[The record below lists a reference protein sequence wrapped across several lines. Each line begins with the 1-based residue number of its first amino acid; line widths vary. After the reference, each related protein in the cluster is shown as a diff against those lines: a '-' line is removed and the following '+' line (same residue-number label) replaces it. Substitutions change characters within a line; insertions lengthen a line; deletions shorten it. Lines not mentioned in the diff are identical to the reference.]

1 MNSLFSRWTQRKRH
15 TGAAQ
20 TAPPPPAPAPTMDR
34 KALIR
39 SFIDVSG
46 RGLEIGPSH
55 NAITPKRE
63 GYKVEIVDHAGRAAL
78 VEKYRPHGVDV
89 DSIEEVD
96 HVWNGTS
103 YSELTGHRKF
113 YDWIIASHVI
123 EHVPDMIGFLKDCDA
138 VMRDGGVL
146 SLAVPDKRY
155 CFDRFRALTGVHSLI
170 DAHMTGMQNHSP
182 GRVADYFLNVVQLSG
197 RIAWDANHALGKSI
211 GEMGFVHGVEDA
223 KSGIRAV
230 AESNAYLD
238 IHAWCFTPSS
248 FRLLVEDL
256 HQLGFSPLREAH
268 FHSTAGGEFYMA
280 LSSDGAGPQVE
291 RFELLRRV
299 DAEMAECAI
308 PA

>member
-1 MNSLFSRWTQRKRH
+1 MNSLFSRWNLRRKPQAETVH
-15 TGAAQ
+15 AV
-20 TAPPPPAPAPTMDR
+20 PPAPAPAIDR
-34 KALIR
+34 NALIR
-39 SFIDVSG
+39 SFIDVAG
-46 RGLEIGPSH
+46 CGLEIGPSY
-55 NAITPKRE
+55 NSVVPKRE
-63 GYKVEIVDHAGRAAL
+63 GFKVEIVDHADRETL
-78 VEKYRPHGVDV
+78 VEKYRPHGVNIDN
-89 DSIEEVD
+89 IEEVD

-123 EHVPDMIGFLKDCDA
+123 EHVPDMIGFAKDCEA

-170 DAHMTGMQNHSP
+170 DAHMTGMRNHSP

-197 RIAWDANHALGKSI
+197 RIAWDADHAFGKSI
-211 GEMGFVHGVEDA
+211 GEIGFVHGADAA
-223 KSGIRAV
+223 KSGITAV

-248 FRLLVEDL
+248 FRLLIEDL
-256 HQLGFSPLREAH
+256 YTLGFIPLREAH
-268 FHSTAGGEFYMA
+268 FHNTVGVEFFMA
-280 LSSDGAGPQVE
+280 LSTDGQGPGIG
-291 RFELLRRV
+291 RLELLRRI
-299 DAEMAECAI
+299 DAEMTECAM